1 MNQDTDNSVRRAALL
16 IAVLSGFLIPF
27 VSSSVNI
34 SLPTIGREFDC
45 DAITL
50 GWIRTA
56 YLLTAVM
63 FLLPFGRAAD
73 IHGRK
78 RILRLGMSIYTAASA
93 LCAVSTSASFLIASR
108 CLQGFGSSMVFGT
121 AVAILTSVFPPG
133 DRGKALGIRVAAVYI
148 GLSSGPFLG
157 GLLTQHLGWR
167 FVFIINAALGLL
179 VVGLLTWKL
188 KGEWVGAR
196 GEKFDLTGSLICSG
210 AILAT
215 VYGFTNLAYRNGPWL
230 FGAGVLGI
238 IVFVLFER
246 KSPSPIVD
254 IRLFTRNRVFAMSNL
269 AAVINYCAVA
279 ANAFLLSLYLQEVMG
294 LRPMWAGLVMFA
306 QPAVQA
312 IISPFAGKLSD
323 RIEPRIVASSGMVLT
338 AVGLGLLAFLSR
350 GTPLGYVVG
359 ALVTMGLGFALF
371 SAPNTNAIMSSV
383 SQRNYS
389 VAAAM
394 QGTSNM
400 MGMTLSM
407 GIVMFLLSV
416 HVGEAQI
423 GPANEDAFLTAV
435 RTSFGIFAGL
445 CALGIFASLARG
457 KLRPRA
463 GASV

>member
-16 IAVLSGFLIPF
+16 IAVISGFLIPF

-78 RILRLGMSIYTAASA
+78 RILTLGMSIYTAASA
-93 LCAVSTSASFLIASR
+93 LCAVSTSASFLITSR
-108 CLQGFGSSMVFGT
+108 CLQGLGSSMVFGT

-167 FVFIINAALGLL
+167 FVFIINAALGVV

-188 KGEWVGAR
+188 KGEWTGAR
-196 GEKFDLTGSLICSG
+196 GEKFDLTGSLVCSG

-215 VYGFTNLAYRNGPWL
+215 VYGFTNLTQRNGPWL

-238 IVFVLFER
+238 VVFILFER
-246 KSPSPIVD
+246 KSPSPLVD
-254 IRLFTRNRVFAMSNL
+254 IRMFTQNRVFAMSNL

-294 LRPMWAGLVMFA
+294 LKPMWAGLVMFA

-312 IISPFAGKLSD
+312 IVSPFAGKLSD

-350 GTPLGYVVG
+350 ATPLGYVVG

-383 SQRNYS
+383 RQRNYS

-394 QGTSNM
+394 QGTSNI

-407 GIVMFLLSV
+407 GIVMLLLSI

-423 GPANEDAFLTAV
+423 GPANEDAFLTVV
-435 RTSFGIFAGL
+435 RTSFGIFAG
-445 CALGIFASLARG
+445 
-457 KLRPRA
+457 
-463 GASV
+463 

>member
-1 MNQDTDNSVRRAALL
+1 MNQNTDNSVRRAALL
-16 IAVLSGFLIPF
+16 IAVISGFLIPF

-56 YLLTAVM
+56 YLLTAIM
-63 FLLPFGRAAD
+63 FMLPFGRLAD

-78 RILRLGMSIYTAASA
+78 RIMKLGMSIYTAASV
-93 LCAVSTSASFLIASR
+93 LCAVSTSASSLIASR
-108 CLQGFGSSMVFGT
+108 CLQGFGASMVFGT
-121 AVAILTSVFPPG
+121 AVAILTSVFQPG

-179 VVGLLTWKL
+179 VVALLAWRL
-188 KGEWVGAR
+188 KGEWAGAR
-196 GEKFDLTGSLICSG
+196 GERFDLRGSLVCSG

-215 VYGFTNLAYRNGPWL
+215 VYGFTNLAHRNGPWL
-230 FGAGVLGI
+230 FAAGVLGI

-254 IRLFTRNRVFAMSNL
+254 IRLFTQNRVFAMSNL

-279 ANAFLLSLYLQEVMG
+279 ANAFLLSLYLQDIMG
-294 LRPMWAGLVMFA
+294 LEPMWAGLVMFA

-312 IISPFAGKLSD
+312 IVSPFAGKLSD
-323 RIEPRIVASSGMVLT
+323 RIEPRIVASCGMVLT
-338 AVGLGLLAFLSR
+338 AIALGLLAFLSR
-350 GTPLGYVVG
+350 GTPLGYVV
-359 ALVTMGLGFALF
+359 AVLITMGFGFALF

-383 SQRNYS
+383 KQRNYS
-389 VAAAM
+389 VAAAT
-394 QGTSNM
+394 QGTSNI

-407 GIVMFLLSV
+407 GIVMLLLSI
-416 HVGEAQI
+416 HVGKTQI
-423 GPANEDAFLTAV
+423 GPTNDDAFLTAL

-457 KLRPRA
+457 KLRPR
-463 GASV
+463 VRRQ